1 MHALPTPDQI
11 VKTGIVT
18 ALTIVAVLTG
28 LKKGG
33 PHKTIGAMMIIIGAI
48 GFGTFLGEQVQSWK
62 LYTIPAILDVSGF
75 VVVLIGRKPA
85 P

>member
-18 ALTIVAVLTG
+18 AITLTAVLTG

-33 PHKTIGAMMIIIGAI
+33 PHKTIGAMLIIIGAI
-48 GFGTFLGEQVQSWK
+48 GFGTFLGEQVQSIAATVPGEKPWK
-62 LYTIPAILDVSGF
+62 KQT
-75 VVVLIGRKPA
+75 RRQ
-85 P
+85 